1 MTGCPCEHSADASE
15 TNCLLTSSVCFSC
28 MATGSSPSEGNGPGR
43 WWTALSGR
51 GFEKSRNIFEQRSD
65 RLRQT
70 AAYIARWTVAE
81 LSDLSCVVFFFF
93 FCYYL
98 WLRNSIVVNFP
109 LLALWCQVTKIKM
122 SPCVSTNGL
131 WYRMSFQ
138 NNRNL
143 DCNKSK
149 SPFNWP
155 QNNTSHCSYPANLY

>member
-15 TNCLLTSSVCFSC
+15 TNCLLTSCLCFSC

-43 WWTALSGR
+43 WWTDLSGR

-81 LSDLSCVVFFFF
+81 LSDLSCIVFFFLLLF
-93 FCYYL
+93 V
-98 WLRNSIVVNFP
+98 INFP
-109 LLALWCQVTKIKM
+109 LLALWCQVTKM
-122 SPCVSTNGL
+122 SPYVFTNGL
-131 WYRMSFQ
+131 WYWMSFP
-138 NNRNL
+138 NNGNL

-155 QNNTSHCSYPANLY
+155 QNNTSHCSYRGNLY